1 MLQMHF
7 YSNIKTFE
15 FVIQVKMS

>member
-15 FVIQVKMS
+15 FVIQVIIS